1 MAGSTL
7 FLRRVAGRARRE
19 LAYLT
24 IRRDLARWRRESRG
38 LRSAR
43 PRAADEG
50 VALIISL
57 SDFVF
62 SLKLEAMIAT
72 ALRLA
77 GYRVVV
83 LTLPNAR
90 WARAYLGAA
99 GVEEFVTPVEDI
111 PADLVAEARAA
122 AAAAH
127 AANPGV
133 QELKDFE
140 YRGAYVGQQA
150 ISTLSRTFERG
161 RISFDD
167 KDVRAALAKLLPEA
181 VQSTVAADLLLDR
194 VRPGLVVF
202 NEKGYAG
209 YGSIYD
215 LALRRGANVVQFV
228 AAGIHTRDALLF
240 KRYTLET
247 RRIHPASLSRDSWEK
262 ARALPWTPQREAALE
277 REFAV
282 RYDSGEKHPDAGL
295 QEGKELKGAED
306 VRRQL
311 GLDPAKP
318 TAIVF
323 SHVLWDANLF
333 YGDDLFA
340 DQETWLVETV
350 KAACANPAANWVIKL
365 HPANMYKAR
374 AGELNDETAI
384 REAIG
389 ELPPHVKLLHPQTDI
404 NTYSLFA
411 VADAAV
417 TIRGTI
423 GMEVPCFGVPVLTAG
438 TGRYSGL
445 GFTIDSATPEE
456 YLDRLACIQELPR
469 LDDAAVLLAKRHAY
483 ALFRLRAFVFSS
495 YRASFASAAR
505 LAHPL
510 SHNLRLT
517 RRTQAQVEGAPDL
530 RELGEWLAD
539 PSLLDY
545 LASQM
550 SSSCGAR
557 EARRAGASG
566 AAAAGG
572 PSTPAAPRP

>member
-1 MAGSTL
+1 MAVGSPL
-7 FLRRVAGRARRE
+7 FGRVSARVRRDVTD
-19 LAYLT
+19 LAV
-24 IRRDLARWRRESRG
+24 RRDLALFRHEARG
-38 LRSAR
+38 LRTAR
-43 PRAADEG
+43 PRAEGKG
-50 VALIISL
+50 VALIVSL
-57 SDFVF
+57 SDFVYA
-62 SLKLEAMIAT
+62 LKLEAVIAT

-99 GVEEFVTPVEDI
+99 GVDEFVTPVEDV
-111 PADLVAEARAA
+111 PSDLLAEARSAA
-122 AAAAH
+122 AGALAGC
-127 AANPGV
+127 PGV

-140 YRGAYVGQQA
+140 FRGAYVGQQA

-161 RISFDD
+161 RISFADD
-167 KDVRAALAKLLPEA
+167 DVRSALAELLPEA
-181 VQSTVAADLLLDR
+181 VRSTVAADLLLDR
-194 VRPGLVVF
+194 VEPDIVVF

-247 RRIHPASLSRDSWEK
+247 RRIHPASLSPDSWQQ
-262 ARALPWTPQREAALE
+262 AREFPWTPEREAALA

-295 QEGKELKGAED
+295 QEGKQLKSTEAVHG
-306 VRRQL
+306 QL

-350 KAACANPAANWVIKL
+350 KAACANPAVNWVVKL

-389 ELPPHVKLLHPQTDI
+389 ELPAHVKLLRPETDI

-411 VADAAV
+411 VVDAAV

-445 GFTIDSATPEE
+445 GFTVDSATPEE
-456 YLDRLACIQELPR
+456 YLERLARIQELPR
-469 LDDAAVLLAKRHAY
+469 LDDAAVQLAKRHAY

-495 YRASFASAAR
+495 YHASFATAAR

-517 RRTQAQVEGAPDL
+517 RRTRARVEAAPDL
-530 RELGEWLAD
+530 RELGDWLAD
-539 PSLLDY
+539 PRLLDY
-545 LASQM
+545 LAS
-550 SSSCGAR
+550 
-557 EARRAGASG
+557 
-566 AAAAGG
+566 
-572 PSTPAAPRP
+572 PT